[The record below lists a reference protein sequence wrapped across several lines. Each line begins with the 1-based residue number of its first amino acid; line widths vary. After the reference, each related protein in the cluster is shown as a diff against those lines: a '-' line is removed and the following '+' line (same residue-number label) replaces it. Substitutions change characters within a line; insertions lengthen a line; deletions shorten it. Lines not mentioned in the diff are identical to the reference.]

1 MPWLAGV
8 GKLCLFL
15 HGGLRKNANAYD
27 SVLCGEMAVKLI
39 NEPFIKATDDK
50 AEWAL

>member
-1 MPWLAGV
+1 VIRELDALV
-8 GKLCLFL
+8 GGSC
-15 HGGLRKNANAYD
+15 
-27 SVLCGEMAVKLI
+27 VLCGEMAVKLI